1 MQPLSGNQRP
11 NLLTSLI
18 CTVPATRHASLQR
31 PPSFLEMQQNP
42 HVLLTFGRVENPSRL
57 PHKTTLQRPKV
68 SAKPMPQAAISSA
81 PRRGRKLLPKWGP
94 KTSGHFWSIGGHKS
108 KMLLWT
114 TLSPSST
121 CGVLVDAVRSEAGG
135 ILGGLSWELWKTQP
149 ITSWPHGFWCF
160 WMLFGRWLRFR
171 KILIIY
177 WFELSYCIFS
187 WHLSLVIRMLVW
199 HLAFHVNTICRNLQR
214 PGWTDMTS
222 IHNLTFK
229 RFVDGNWIT
238 LQNGLEHP
246 FPWPGRQLRLI
257 IPAPAFGLI
266 REPGACYSLTF
277 SSCAFWWGPP
287 WRIATTWLA
296 QPRLPLR
303 MSRELDPSYVIKPR

>member
-1 MQPLSGNQRP
+1 MLRHKNFSRLHAMLWWFLLYFYITSSYVKININHVKKTGSQQCDRIWEHVKKSIPQISQQSILWWLLKYDQHASYQCILRFFHSTCLKYCACHKKNMPGHTKCCTCQAKSSHQTYRSDAPKCNPSGNQRP

-149 ITSWPHGFWCF
+149 ITSWPHGFW
-160 WMLFGRWLRFR
+160 MLFGRWLRFR
-171 KILIIY
+171 KILIID
-177 WFELSYCIFS
+177 LNSHI
-187 WHLSLVIRMLVW
+187 
-199 HLAFHVNTICRNLQR
+199 A
-214 PGWTDMTS
+214 
-222 IHNLTFK
+222 
-229 RFVDGNWIT
+229 
-238 LQNGLEHP
+238 
-246 FPWPGRQLRLI
+246 
-257 IPAPAFGLI
+257 
-266 REPGACYSLTF
+266 YSLGISHLWFGCLSGT
-277 SSCAFWWGPP
+277 
-287 WRIATTWLA
+287 
-296 QPRLPLR
+296 
-303 MSRELDPSYVIKPR
+303 